1 MGLKK
6 KKALFVPVKQYPD
19 VILYAVG
26 GSALDGGR
34 RLTLFARFLCFFFP
48 LLVSVRASL
57 LWIFSDYI
65 VVFVFVFLHRSSV
78 VILLCRWRNKFK
90 LA

>member
-1 MGLKK
+1 MMGLKK

-26 GSALDGGR
+26 GRALDGGR

-48 LLVSVRASL
+48 PPSVCESK
-57 LWIFSDYI
+57 
-65 VVFVFVFLHRSSV
+65 FVMDFQ
-78 VILLCRWRNKFK
+78 
-90 LA
+90 

>member
-1 MGLKK
+1 MENGFLLNDGAK

-34 RLTLFARFLCFFFP
+34 RLTLFARFLCFFP

-65 VVFVFVFLHRSSV
+65 VVCVCFFFFCIVLR
-78 VILLCRWRNKFK
+78 
-90 LA
+90 

>member
-1 MGLKK
+1 M
-6 KKALFVPVKQYPD
+6 
-19 VILYAVG
+19 
-26 GSALDGGR
+26 
-34 RLTLFARFLCFFFP
+34 FFSP
-48 LLVSVRASL
+48 LLVSVTASL

-65 VVFVFVFLHRSSV
+65 VVCVFVFVFLHRSSI

>member
-1 MGLKK
+1 MTLLKLTEIIQDVQAYLREFTSVVCLWKTGFYLMMGLKKKK

-34 RLTLFARFLCFFFP
+34 RLTLFARFLCFFP
-48 LLVSVRASL
+48 PSWCL
-57 LWIFSDYI
+57 
-65 VVFVFVFLHRSSV
+65 
-78 VILLCRWRNKFK
+78 
-90 LA
+90 

>member
-1 MGLKK
+1 MEGEGL
-6 KKALFVPVKQYPD
+6 LSLQGFCV
-19 VILYAVG
+19 
-26 GSALDGGR
+26 
-34 RLTLFARFLCFFFP
+34 FFFP

>member
-1 MGLKK
+1 MENGFLLNDGAKKKK

-34 RLTLFARFLCFFFP
+34 RLTLFARFLCFFP
-48 LLVSVRASL
+48 PPSVCESK
-57 LWIFSDYI
+57 
-65 VVFVFVFLHRSSV
+65 FVMDFQ
-78 VILLCRWRNKFK
+78 
-90 LA
+90 

>member
-1 MGLKK
+1 MEGEGL
-6 KKALFVPVKQYPD
+6 LSLQGFCVF
-19 VILYAVG
+19 
-26 GSALDGGR
+26 S
-34 RLTLFARFLCFFFP
+34 P
-48 LLVSVRASL
+48 LLVSVTASL

-65 VVFVFVFLHRSSV
+65 VVCVFVFVFLHRSSI